1 VTSAEREANSEIKHT
16 EEPILYEPV
25 FKPVLRLDQRMMH
38 ALILMLS
45 RIWFRV
51 YARWRV
57 IGLEH
62 IPLAGGVL
70 IVANHSSNIDA
81 LLGWAAVHKRRR
93 MWGVAKVELWQRPLL
108 RYCMYAI
115 GGIPVHRGVADRTFI
130 RTVLDLLARGEVV
143 GLFPE
148 GTRTLDGKL
157 QPAQPGIAL
166 LALKSGVPVV
176 PLALIGSVAALWIA
190 GQPLSV
196 ASMVGFIT
204 LTGISARNGILKVS
218 HYINLVLHE
227 GEVFGPEMVVR
238 GSLERLAPVLMT
250 ALSAGFALL
259 PLIVGADAPGKEIL
273 HPVAITIFGGLV
285 SATLLD
291 TLLTPVLFLHLG
303 RKPLERLLQPG
314 ADGLRPAEAF

>member
-1 VTSAEREANSEIKHT
+1 MTSAEREANSEIKHT

-81 LLGWAAVHKRRR
+81 LLGWAAVHRRRR

-176 PLALIGSVAALWIA
+176 PLALIGTYEMMPPGRSKLHRV
-190 GQPLSV
+190 PLK
-196 ASMVGFIT
+196 A
-204 LTGISARNGILKVS
+204 
-218 HYINLVLHE
+218 
-227 GEVFGPEMVVR
+227 VFGPPIQFPPNARRETVQIAVM
-238 GSLERLAPVLMT
+238 EAI
-250 ALSAGFALL
+250 AALL
-259 PLIVGADAPGKEIL
+259 TANGQPSVAPPLA
-273 HPVAITIFGGLV
+273 
-285 SATLLD
+285 
-291 TLLTPVLFLHLG
+291 
-303 RKPLERLLQPG
+303 Q
-314 ADGLRPAEAF
+314 RPSPMD